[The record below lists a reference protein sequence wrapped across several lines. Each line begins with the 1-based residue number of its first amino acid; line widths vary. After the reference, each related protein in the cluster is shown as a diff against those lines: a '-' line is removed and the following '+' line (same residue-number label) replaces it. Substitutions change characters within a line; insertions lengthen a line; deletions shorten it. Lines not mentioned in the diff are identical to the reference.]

1 MNLPKF
7 TLSSLFF
14 LLLFNLF
21 ICFPQDKLT
30 EEQIQGEVIPA
41 LNKFNAKCFKQQN
54 SILLLKAKN
63 EIPFLVIEYYV
74 MLPIY

>member
-7 TLSSLFF
+7 TPSSLFF

-30 EEQIQGEVIPA
+30 EEQIQGEAIPA
-41 LNKFNAKCFKQQN
+41 LNKFNAKCFKQ
-54 SILLLKAKN
+54 
-63 EIPFLVIEYYV
+63 
-74 MLPIY
+74 